1 MVIEG
6 GLLVLGKRLGVT
18 DPKEGWDATCKK
30 LEAMVKAGRAA
41 NTSRLD
47 FAFLEQLNVCTQAMK
62 HAWRNKVNH
71 AAGRLFR
78 HFHSSPKFH
87 IALNGSRRHYRCL
100 ADGGRQATDYATGAE
115 ALTPSSANTR
125 CWSGVGTASLSKA
138 GTAWL
143 TG

>member
-71 AAGRLFR
+71 AAGRLFVMKSG
-78 HFHSSPKFH
+78 FADD
-87 IALNGSRRHYRCL
+87 IAEDIIH
-100 ADGGRQATDYATGAE
+100 ATGNYMRVLAQG
-115 ALTPSSANTR
+115 L
-125 CWSGVGTASLSKA
+125 
-138 GTAWL
+138 
-143 TG
+143 